1 MCVRS
6 LFGNRE
12 ISSLACPRMDRSAS
26 GRRGAVADDER
37 TGEVRL
43 RRSSDEAC
51 EQGWGTSCGVGG
63 AKGGDQGER
72 GPAPDARGA
81 EPGKRATAAG
91 TCTASSKTAEEG
103 AVHRAS
109 TPRHSR
115 PTSDG
120 I

>member
-6 LFGNRE
+6 WSGNRE

-63 AKGGDQGER
+63 AKGGDQGEH
-72 GPAPDARGA
+72 GSATHAPGA
-81 EPGKRATAAG
+81 ESGKRATRRG
-91 TCTASSKTAEEG
+91 TWTASGKATA
-103 AVHRAS
+103 
-109 TPRHSR
+109 
-115 PTSDG
+115 
-120 I
+120 